1 MLKKLLYFQ
10 WISKRAKSF
19 DLKVSTIKIILRYLL
34 TPIIIFIFCLNAYVQ
49 VQSSAYVASII
60 SKICLIVLV
69 LQVILKK
76 NIKDFRKD
84 PILVFIK
91 EERYLYIKRKVEL
104 SIYKSILLFI
114 IPMLLPLIIYSTNKI
129 CILSMSFLLI
139 INFYLFNMIIA
150 YTVSYAESVS
160 NKNILNKVLYILGVI
175 IFIIL
180 LFVVQTYMVHEIIN
194 GLLGNGQGTFNIYSK
209 INTMILTIVG
219 VIGVGLYIM
228 ILNLVRR
235 NLYVIL
241 NPFEVRK
248 ESKKGLSNKILKLK
262 GNNLYKKMLI
272 KDLYCFTKKKGI
284 EFYIVILSQVSS
296 FVFYCVTILQETPK
310 VLLEKLNLVSIFYL
324 ICCCINVPILIG
336 VISSN
341 INEVKVD
348 DEFGVLKK
356 FNIKSDKVKILR
368 EKANYIFILL
378 LVPIILMGLTNLL
391 INISLGGL
399 LQTILIVVSILSW
412 IRYYVLFGIDKMN
425 LEFNAIRFI
434 SFLGI
439 SAVGARIMIGISF
452 LNTSENIKSLI
463 SKYLF
468 VIFINILGYYIE
480 LILIKFLEKDE
491 ING

>member
-60 SKICLIVLV
+60 SKICLIILV

-129 CILSMSFLLI
+129 YILNMSFLLI

-160 NKNILNKVLYILGVI
+160 NKKILNKFLYILGVI
-175 IFIIL
+175 IFILL
-180 LFVVQTYMVHEIIN
+180 LFVVQTYMAEEIIN

-219 VIGVGLYIM
+219 VVGVALYVM

-284 EFYIVILSQVSS
+284 EFYIVILSQVGT
-296 FVFYCVTILQETPK
+296 FAFYCVTILQETPK
-310 VLLEKLNLVSIFYL
+310 VLMDKLNVVSIFYI
-324 ICCCINVPILIG
+324 ICGFINVPILI
-336 VISSN
+336 VIIFLN
-341 INEVKVD
+341 ANEVKVD
-348 DEFGVLKK
+348 DEFGVLKR

-368 EKANYIFILL
+368 EKANFIFILL
-378 LVPIILMGLTNLL
+378 LVPIILMGLTNFLRD
-391 INISLGGL
+391 ISLGGL
-399 LQTILIVVSILSW
+399 LQTVLILASILSW